1 MREFHSRFT
10 IYHLLFVDMV
20 IQRLRPGNLH
30 GHVTKSLAVA
40 DFILTESAFDPH
52 SRLPRHAH
60 ENSYFCFVLQGAYT
74 ERYGNRE
81 VVCRPS
87 ALTFRASGQTHED
100 LVHGA
105 DARVFVLEISPQWID
120 RLRADS
126 LRLES
131 AFEFYGGTLTRLC
144 ARLNREFHKTDSA
157 AKLAIEGLALELL
170 AEATRQPVN
179 GIGAAPA
186 WLRQAREML
195 TEHFS
200 ENLKLT
206 QIAAEVGVHPVYL
219 ATAFRQKFGV
229 TVGEFVRKL
238 RIEHACAELKREDL
252 PLSAIA
258 LQAGFAD
265 QSHFSKVFK
274 SHVGITPREYRSF
287 VRES

>member
-1 MREFHSRFT
+1 
-10 IYHLLFVDMV
+10 MV
-20 IQRLRPGNLH
+20 INRLRPGASH

-40 DFILTESAFDPH
+40 DFILTEATFEPH

-60 ENSYFCFVLQGAYT
+60 ENSYFCFSLQGVYT
-74 ERYGNRE
+74 ERHGTRE
-81 VVCRPS
+81 VVLRPS
-87 ALTFRASGQTHED
+87 ALTFRSSAQTHEAT
-100 LVHGA
+100 VHNA
-105 DARVFVLEISPQWID
+105 ETRVFMLELSSHWIE

-126 LRLES
+126 LTLENE
-131 AFEFYGGTLTRLC
+131 FEFYGGAITRLG
-144 ARLNREFHKTDSA
+144 ARLNREFHKADNA

-170 AEATRQPVN
+170 AEAARQPAY

-195 TEHFS
+195 VEHFS
-200 ENLKLT
+200 ETLKLT
-206 QIAAEVGVHPVYL
+206 QIAREVGVHPVYL

-229 TVGEFVRKL
+229 TIGEFVRRL
-238 RIEHACAELKREDL
+238 RIEHACAELKKEEL

-274 SHVGITPREYRSF
+274 SYVGMTPREYRAVLRGS
-287 VRES
+287 

>member
-1 MREFHSRFT
+1 MAIE
-10 IYHLLFVDMV
+10 
-20 IQRLRPGNLH
+20 RLRPGNLH
-30 GHVTKSLAVA
+30 GRVTKSLGVA

-60 ENSYFCFVLQGAYT
+60 ENSYFCFVLQGVYT

-81 VVCRPS
+81 VVCQPS

-105 DARVFVLEISPQWID
+105 DTRVFVLEISPQWIE

-126 LRLES
+126 LALES

-170 AEATRQPVN
+170 AEATRQPSH
-179 GIGAAPA
+179 GIGTAPP
-186 WLRQAREML
+186 WLRQAREMVI
-195 TEHFS
+195 EHFS
-200 ENLKLT
+200 ETLKLT
-206 QIAAEVGVHPVYL
+206 EIAAEVGVHPAYL

-229 TVGEFVRKL
+229 TIGEFVRRL
-238 RIEHACAELKREDL
+238 RIEHACAELKKGDL

-274 SHVGITPREYRSF
+274 SYVGMTPREYRTVIRDS
-287 VRES
+287 